1 MPSHVILPGFFS
13 GQFVRDQLSA
23 MRRETKMS
31 PAGILSTNEVSSE
44 TRRSSVGWPNARHE
58 IIQLARQAAITE
70 NERHWQFN
78 LDGDGEYQ
86 LTHYDSHDAGA
97 YHTHIDMS
105 LDSAK
110 PKSRKLSFVL
120 QLSDGGDYFGGD
132 LTLDY
137 VASPDHRQA
146 RGIGTLIVFPSFV
159 PHSVGPLVRGE
170 RWSLV
175 SWLSGPQFR

>member
-1 MPSHVILPGFFS
+1 MPSHVILPEFFS
-13 GQFVRDQLSA
+13 RHFVRDQLSA
-23 MRRETKMS
+23 MQGDTKMG
-31 PAGILSTNEVSSE
+31 AGGILGTNEVNSD

-58 IIQLARQAAITE
+58 IIELAKQAATKE

-86 LTHYDSHDAGA
+86 LTHYSSHNAGV
-97 YHTHIDMS
+97 YHTHVDMS
-105 LDSAK
+105 FDSGK
-110 PKSRKLSFVL
+110 PKNRKLSFVV

-132 LTLDY
+132 LALNY

>member
-13 GQFVRDQLSA
+13 RRFVQNQLSA
-23 MRRETKMS
+23 MRLETKMRA
-31 PAGILSTNEVSSE
+31 AGILDTNEVSSK
-44 TRRSSVGWPNARHE
+44 TRRSSVGWPHERHE

-78 LDGDGEYQ
+78 LDSDGEYQ
-86 LTHYDSHDAGA
+86 LTHYDSHDAGV

-105 LDSAK
+105 LDSGK
-110 PKSRKLSFVL
+110 LKGRKLSFVL

-132 LTLDY
+132 LTLHY
-137 VASPDHRQA
+137 VGSPDHRQA